1 MKKKIFSL
9 LLKAGWIKKKTK
21 KTYICSNPEQVIK
34 GLLNF
39 KVQELIKKA
48 EKEYAFTNLSA
59 IEIWADY
66 SYVQRG
72 IEKSPYYVK
81 ILKKDLNYWKKFFN
95 GYNIPNYVNKGSTIG
110 EYVILIPVKSLKFSE
125 KNGVKVESL
134 KDTLKLAKSNKIYL
148 YAYNYIRKKYG

>member
-1 MKKKIFSL
+1 
-9 LLKAGWIKKKTK
+9 
-21 KTYICSNPEQVIK
+21 
-34 GLLNF
+34 
-39 KVQELIKKA
+39 
-48 EKEYAFTNLSA
+48 
-59 IEIWADY
+59 
-66 SYVQRG
+66 VQRG